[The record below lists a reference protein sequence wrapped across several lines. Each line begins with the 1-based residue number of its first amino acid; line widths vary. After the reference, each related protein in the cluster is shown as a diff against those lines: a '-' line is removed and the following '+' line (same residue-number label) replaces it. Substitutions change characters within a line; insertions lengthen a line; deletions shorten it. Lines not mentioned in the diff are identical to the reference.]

1 VVSKP
6 QVYNWGDGLPV
17 PTILPSLPDSQI
29 VGVGAGRMQRAGITE
44 DGKLVFWQQLSG
56 SLGTTR
62 LTMQKAGAQ
71 KREPAVFVP
80 RLVGVGISAVVKKV
94 ACGDM
99 YTAFLT
105 STGILMTF
113 GSGVN
118 GCLGH
123 GDCDDVTEVVHGRSD
138 ESHVMCRRSHDSH
151 MMCRELTQQ
160 QKDMHKVQ
168 GIICSLCFFFLA

>member
-1 VVSKP
+1 MCVCSLWRHV
-6 QVYNWGDGLPV
+6 DC
-17 PTILPSLPDSQI
+17 LPDQS
-29 VGVGAGRMQRAGITE
+29 VYSITYCLTPSK
-44 DGKLVFWQQLSG
+44 DRSSVFIIEV
-56 SLGTTR
+56 SLYSLYFHIPG
-62 LTMQKAGAQ
+62 
-71 KREPAVFVP
+71 
-80 RLVGVGISAVVKKV
+80 
-94 ACGDM
+94 
-99 YTAFLT
+99 
-105 STGILMTF
+105 TGILMTF

-160 QKDMHKVQ
+160 QKEMHKVQ